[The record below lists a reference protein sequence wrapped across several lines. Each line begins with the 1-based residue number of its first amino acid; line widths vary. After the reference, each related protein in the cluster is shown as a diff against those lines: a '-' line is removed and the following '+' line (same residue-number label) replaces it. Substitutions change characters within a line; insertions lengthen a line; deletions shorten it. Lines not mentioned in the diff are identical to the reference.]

1 MKKNNKKVTLYSNEF
16 DSERYEAARQFLL
29 EASGEEPTNSEIF
42 KELYVEDDIN
52 WDDFKSEYKEYFN
65 TNYFVVKANLGRWNG
80 RFNSGKIL
88 TSGWSDF
95 VKIIGKYDNISI
107 VDNNGH
113 LEVVGRHHDGTDY
126 FEIRELN
133 RKGDEYANGYHYDKS
148 EPEDAQAVWNNFH
161 SRLPRLAARA

>member
-1 MKKNNKKVTLYSNEF
+1 MKKDKKVTLYSNEF

-42 KELYVEDDIN
+42 EELCVEDDIN

-65 TNYFVVKANLGRWNG
+65 TNNFVVRANLGRWNG
-80 RFNSGKIL
+80 RFSSGKIM
-88 TSGWSDF
+88 TGGWNDF
-95 VKIIGKYDNISI
+95 LRVIRDYDNLEI

-113 LEVVGRHHDGTDY
+113 LEIVGHHHDGTDY
-126 FEIRELN
+126 LEIRELTE
-133 RKGDEYANGYHYDKS
+133 KGDEYANGYHYDTS
-148 EPEDAQAVWNNFH
+148 YSEDAQAVWNNFH

>member
-1 MKKNNKKVTLYSNEF
+1 MKKNKKVTLYTNEIT
-16 DSERYEAARQFLL
+16 EEKVEYARQYLL
-29 EASGEEPTNSEIF
+29 EENGEEPTDSELWNF
-42 KELYVEDDIN
+42 LNVDDDIN
-52 WDDFKSEYKEYFN
+52 WDVFEREYEKYFN
-65 TNYFVVKANLGRWNG
+65 TNNFVVKASLGRWNG

-95 VKIIGKYDNISI
+95 VKIIGEYDNISI

-126 FEIRELN
+126 FEIRELT
-133 RKGDEYANGYHYDKS
+133 RKGDEYANGYHYDKG

-161 SRLPRLAARA
+161 SRLPRLAARV

>member
-80 RFNSGKIL
+80 CFNSGKIL

-126 FEIRELN
+126 FEIRELT

>member
-1 MKKNNKKVTLYSNEF
+1 MKKNNKKVTLYTNEIT
-16 DSERYEAARQFLL
+16 EEKVEYARQYLL
-29 EASGEEPTNSEIF
+29 EENGEEPTDSELWNF
-42 KELYVEDDIN
+42 LNVDDDIN
-52 WDDFKSEYKEYFN
+52 WDVFKSEYEKYFN
-65 TNYFVVKANLGRWNG
+65 THNFVVKANLGRWNG

-126 FEIRELN
+126 FEIRELT

>member
-1 MKKNNKKVTLYSNEF
+1 MKKNSKKVTLYSNEIT
-16 DSERYEAARQFLL
+16 EEKVEYARQYLL
-29 EASGEEPTNSEIF
+29 DENGEEPTDSELWNF
-42 KELYVEDDIN
+42 LNADDDIN
-52 WDDFKSEYKEYFN
+52 WDVFEREYEKYFN
-65 TNYFVVKANLGRWNG
+65 TNNFVVKASLGRWNG

-95 VKIIGKYDNISI
+95 CRIIQDYDNLEI

-126 FEIRELN
+126 FEIRELT

>member
-1 MKKNNKKVTLYSNEF
+1 MKKNNKKVTLYTNEIT
-16 DSERYEAARQFLL
+16 EEKVEYARQYLL
-29 EASGEEPTNSEIF
+29 EENGEEPTDSELWNF
-42 KELYVEDDIN
+42 LNVDDDIN
-52 WDDFKSEYKEYFN
+52 WDVFEREYEKYFN
-65 TNYFVVKANLGRWNG
+65 TNNFVVKASLERWDG

-95 VKIIGKYDNISI
+95 VEIIGKYDYISI

-126 FEIRELN
+126 FEIRELT

-148 EPEDAQAVWNNFH
+148 ESEDAQAVRNNFH

>member
-1 MKKNNKKVTLYSNEF
+1 MKKNNKKVTLYTNEIT
-16 DSERYEAARQFLL
+16 EEKVEYARQYLL
-29 EASGEEPTNSEIF
+29 EENGEEPTDSELWNF
-42 KELYVEDDIN
+42 LNVEDDID
-52 WDDFKSEYKEYFN
+52 WDVFEREYEKYFN
-65 TNYFVVKANLGRWNG
+65 TNNFVVKASLGRWNG

-95 VKIIGKYDNISI
+95 VKIIGEYDNISI

-126 FEIRELN
+126 FEIRELT